1 MLLEKRDSN
10 FENQIFILQNKL
22 KNNLFDEVIQKAKLL
37 LKKHRHERKILNGI
51 PMLYNIISLAYQSK
65 LDYNNSIRIMD
76 EALKLNPKNIFY
88 LNNMGISQHKNKDF
102 FQAEKYF
109 KRALEIDPNYINV
122 LNNLANLKKDLD
134 KVDEAIKYY
143 EKSVSLNNNILIT
156 NYNLSSMYVQKG
168 EYNKAVSYLE
178 KTLKINPK
186 FTTADRTLSLITKYE
201 KNNKHFI
208 EMKEKKINLKL
219 ENMEMVELN
228 FALGKAYEDRG
239 DYEKSFQNYQEGN
252 STKKQFTKFDLAL
265 FHEECT
271 NQKEVCTNDLFEQK
285 KDWGLDSK
293 EPIFILGLPR
303 VGSTLLEQILS
314 SHSQVEATHE
324 LPNILALS
332 HKLNLRKVLDKTSRY
347 PDILLSLSAPQLK
360 LIGEHYINDAEIF
373 RSNKPYF
380 IDKMP
385 NNFRHIGLIKLILP
399 NAKIIDIRRSSMS
412 ACFSCYKQLFAEGQE
427 FTYDFKDLAGY
438 YNNYVELMDH
448 WNHVLPNQI
457 LSIDYENLVNNFE
470 ESVHNILD
478 YCNLDFEESCLNFYK
493 SKRSVR
499 TPSSE
504 QVRQPIYK
512 SGLDY
517 WKNYESYLGDLKKD
531 LRY

>member
-219 ENMEMVELN
+219 ENMEMIELN
-228 FALGKAYEDRG
+228 FALGKAYEDLK
-239 DYEKSFQNYQEGN
+239 DYKNAFIHIKEANDAKKKIINYN
-252 STKKQFTKFDLAL
+252 IKKDI
-265 FHEECT
+265 
-271 NQKEVCTNDLFEQK
+271 DLFENIKNDFKSDFKIDIKPNNK
-285 KDWGLDSK
+285 KI
-293 EPIFILGLPR
+293 IFIVGMPR
-303 VGSTLLEQILS
+303 SGTTLAEQIIS
-314 SHSQVEATHE
+314 SHENVYGAGE
-324 LPNILALS
+324 LMFLSDLINEEFFIKKNKNYNLQKFIDLQNQYLNKISLIDDSNKSLTDKAPLNFRWIGFINILFPNSKIINCTRNSLDNCWSIYKNNFDAGLS
-332 HKLNLRKVLDKTSRY
+332 FSFNLTDLGKFYRLYENLIDFWKSKYPKKIYDLQYENLINNQEDETRKVLNFCELDWDPNCLKHHKNSR
-347 PDILLSLSAPQLK
+347 
-360 LIGEHYINDAEIF
+360 
-373 RSNKPYF
+373 
-380 IDKMP
+380 
-385 NNFRHIGLIKLILP
+385 LIKTVSTLQ
-399 NAKIIDIRRSSMS
+399 ARK
-412 ACFSCYKQLFAEGQE
+412 
-427 FTYDFKDLAGY
+427 
-438 YNNYVELMDH
+438 
-448 WNHVLPNQI
+448 
-457 LSIDYENLVNNFE
+457 
-470 ESVHNILD
+470 
-478 YCNLDFEESCLNFYK
+478 
-493 SKRSVR
+493 
-499 TPSSE
+499 
-504 QVRQPIYK
+504 PIYK
-512 SGLDY
+512 TSL
-517 WKNYESYLGDLKKD
+517 NLSESYSEYLNELKIILNKE
-531 LRY
+531 L